1 MEETLIREKE
11 KRRRGEE
18 EKTAVSSAPLLL
30 GSSAALRRP
39 LQQLQTGI
47 RRYVV
52 IEAVAILILGIAA
65 WSLFSLIL
73 DWGLFFQLFHFD
85 YITDASNSVKEF
97 VRDGLFIVL
106 IILAGWVLIRFLFL
120 RITRPLPDWE
130 LALLLERKYG
140 RELGDRLVTAV
151 QMSDSAGVSKQGYS
165 WAMVEAATQEAEKS
179 LQNLAVSDTLNSK
192 RLTKRIALALGC
204 LLLAVAAFLFL
215 PEVTATWAE
224 RNLLFQHLPWPRPV
238 LLDIANF
245 RERTKAIPFGS
256 ELAVSIHAPKW
267 GLADRAVPQGWRA
280 LKWRDL
286 QTPSAAWELE
296 GFSPNQD
303 LLAVLPA
310 AWQQLTLDQVEARVR
325 EGSEGLHRELGLEFI
340 KKCLAHFQAHE
351 KDQAS
356 LPAGLGHFL
365 PETLRQMSTS
375 DQKVALLASGTLTP
389 KDVQRIITGLTTLR
403 PVTDDAAIFFATL
416 STHPSLNPVPP
427 FSALQKVAYDRDR
440 DSPVFAIPENERKLL
455 PPSWLKKL
463 AIRDFS
469 KRLRTFVAEE
479 TPDALGQAIV
489 KQLQDLFAQL
499 DERAARTRFATRKT
513 FRQFIVP
520 EKITLEFENI
530 SEAEA
535 GRTSL
540 TAAGVK
546 RGQPELKRLP
556 LTNEYQYEF
565 KKVERPMRLR
575 AFAASVTTPWLRVDV
590 KPLPTLQRL
599 VCWHDE
605 PAYLHNRF
613 TRVQVGPVV
622 LPLDGEEIK
631 TEAPQGS
638 TVWFAGESHKSL
650 RAVRVITDSPADAP
664 SAEHQPG
671 AKEFTIRWKIP
682 PKEAP
687 DLRMRLEF
695 EDQDGIQAVRRL
707 LVMFAPDKAP
717 EFVKAQFDGVN
728 RKFITPKAILPLSV
742 LVKDD
747 VGLLSLEYEVSVQKN
762 DHSVVHEVKL
772 PFRLFSPLRVAS
784 PGAVALQT
792 DQPEETT
799 SATVGFLTRLTSP
812 SLSLVPSFHS
822 ALRREFAHDY
832 VDRKLYGPVISMD
845 DEFLDTRLLRSALG
859 KPEDKALLG
868 TPYRMVVRLVARDN
882 RMREENN
889 NVTAAHQEGKTTE
902 AFEFTVVGEQ
912 DVIIEAGRREEDLR
926 DRFEEIIATLTKL
939 RNSLKRIRDD
949 LDVPS
954 QAKEEDVRRAAS
966 DAADGTKTL
975 ATLRNGLDE
984 KVLREYRQVFR
995 ELALNRVDSRI
1006 LDRVDGRICRPLAFL
1021 LQPGGLFAKLE
1032 ETVDTL
1038 SRRLDAES
1046 IATPKSVLVE
1056 PVDQCTLV
1064 LAELD
1069 KILQD
1074 MKKLIEFNEAL
1085 RVLRDLI
1092 NNEQKLMDEVKALID
1107 KKLKDN
1113 LDDK

>member
-1 MEETLIREKE
+1 MATGMQETWTKERERVGSRE
-11 KRRRGEE
+11 WLP
-18 EKTAVSSAPLLL
+18 AHQPLAP
-30 GSSAALRRP
+30 STLRQP
-39 LQQLQTGI
+39 LRQLHTGI

-52 IEAVAILILGIAA
+52 IEAVAILILGVAA

-85 YITDASNSVKEF
+85 YLTDASNSVKEV

-106 IILAGWVLIRFLFL
+106 VALAGWVLVRSLFL
-120 RITRPLPDWE
+120 RIIRPLPDWE
-130 LALLLERKYG
+130 LALLLERRYG

-151 QMSDSAGVSKQGYS
+151 QMNDPAGIAKQGYS
-165 WAMVEAATQEAEKS
+165 WEMVEAATQEAEKS

-192 RLTKRIALALGC
+192 RLTKRIMLALGC
-204 LLLAVAAFLFL
+204 LLVALAAFLFL

-224 RNLLFQHLPWPRPV
+224 RNLLFQGTPWPRPI
-238 LLDIANF
+238 LIEIANF
-245 RERTKAIPFGS
+245 PERNKAIPFGS
-256 ELAVSIHAPKW
+256 ELAVSIHTPKW
-267 GLADRAVPQGWRA
+267 GLADHTVPQGWRA
-280 LKWRDL
+280 LKWSDL
-286 QTPSAAWELE
+286 QSPSAWELE
-296 GFSPNQD
+296 GFAPNQN
-303 LLAVLPA
+303 LLEVLPDS
-310 AWQQLTLDQVEARVR
+310 WKQSTLDQVETRVR
-325 EGSEGLHRELGLEFI
+325 EGSENLRRELGLELI
-340 KKCLAHFQAHE
+340 KKCLTHFQAHE

-356 LPAGLGHFL
+356 LPAGLGQFL
-365 PETLRQMSTS
+365 PETLRQMTS
-375 DQKVALLASGTLTP
+375 GDQKVVLNASGSLTP

-403 PVTDDAAIFFATL
+403 PVPEDAALWFVTL
-416 STHPSLNPVPP
+416 STHPTVNPIPC

-440 DSPVFAIPENERKLL
+440 DLPVFAIPENERKLL
-455 PPSWLKKL
+455 PPTWLKKL
-463 AIRDFS
+463 AIRDLA
-469 KRLRTFVAEE
+469 KRLRTFAAEE
-479 TPDALGQAIV
+479 TPDAIGESIV
-489 KQLQDLFAQL
+489 KSLQELFAQL

-520 EKITLEFENI
+520 ERVTLEFENI
-530 SEAEA
+530 SEAETS
-535 GRTSL
+535 RISL
-540 TAAGVK
+540 TGAGAK

-565 KKVERPMRLR
+565 KKVERPMRFR
-575 AFAASVTTPWLRVDV
+575 AFASSVTTPWLRVDV
-590 KPLPTLQRL
+590 KPLPTLQKL

-605 PAYLHNRF
+605 PAYLHNSF
-613 TRVQVGPVV
+613 SRVQVGPIV

-638 TVWFAGESHKSL
+638 TVWFVGESHKPL
-650 RAVRVITDSPADAP
+650 RAVRVITDNPAEAP
-664 SAEHQPG
+664 GVEHQAG
-671 AKEFTIRWKIP
+671 GKEFTIRWKTP

-728 RKFITPKAILPLSV
+728 RKFITPQAILPLSV

-747 VGLLSLEYEVSVQKN
+747 VGLLSLEYEVSVQKKDN
-762 DHSVVHEVKL
+762 APVHEVRL
-772 PFRLFSPLRVAS
+772 PFRLFSPLRVAT
-784 PGAVALQT
+784 PGAVGLQT
-792 DQPEETT
+792 DQPEDMTLST
-799 SATVGFLTRLTSP
+799 MGFLTRLTSP
-812 SLSLVPSFHS
+812 SLGLVPSFHA

-832 VDRKLYGPVISMD
+832 IDRNLHGPVISVD

-882 RMREENN
+882 RMHEENN

-966 DAADGTKTL
+966 DAADATKTL
-975 ATLRNGLDE
+975 ATIRNGLDE

-1032 ETVDTL
+1032 DTVDTL

-1056 PVDQCTLV
+1056 PVDQCTQV
-1064 LAELD
+1064 LTELD

-1092 NNEQKLMDEVKALID
+1092 NNEQKLMDEVKELIK
-1107 KKLKDN
+1107 KKLENN